1 VINKT
6 DDSIPL
12 SLYIH
17 FPWCVKKCPYCDF
30 NSHPLKNNPAEPSFP
45 EQNYINALLNDLA
58 AELAFVQG
66 RKIHSI
72 FFGGGTPSLLS
83 GASVDKIL
91 STAEK
96 LIGFETNIEITL
108 EANPGTAEQAR
119 FRDYRSAGVNRIS
132 LGAQS
137 FSNQQLKNLGRIH
150 AAEETFSAVDKLRLA
165 GFENFNLDLM
175 FALPGQ
181 QESSQT
187 LDEAM
192 DDLQQAINL
201 SPPHLSWY
209 QLTLEPNT
217 VFYSERPAL
226 PDDDLQFDIMQAGH
240 QLLAQHGYAQYETSA
255 FSKKNRQCQHNR
267 NYWEFGDYLGIG
279 AGAHGKITIPGNN
292 VTEKN
297 PYIVRRRQKTR
308 MPEHYL
314 QSINPCSADHVLA
327 GKDLIG
333 EFALNALRLID
344 GVPRH
349 LFTERTG
356 LPFSAIEKTT
366 HQLIK
371 EGLLVDDVTRFAPTP
386 KGALFLNDVVARFIT
401 I

>member
-1 VINKT
+1 M
-6 DDSIPL
+6 
-12 SLYIH
+12 
-17 FPWCVKKCPYCDF
+17 
-30 NSHPLKNNPAEPSFP
+30 
-45 EQNYINALLNDLA
+45 NALLNDLS
-58 AELAFVQG
+58 AELAFVEG

-72 FFGGGTPSLLS
+72 FFGGGTPSLMS

-91 STAEK
+91 SAVEK
-96 LIGFETNIEITL
+96 QIGFESNIEITL

-150 AAEETFSAVDKLRLA
+150 AAEETLSAVDKLLHA

-181 QESSQT
+181 NESTQT
-187 LDEAM
+187 LEEAM
-192 DDLQQAINL
+192 VDLQTAIDI

-217 VFYSERPAL
+217 VFYSERPDL
-226 PDDDLQFDIMQAGH
+226 PDHDLQFDIMQAGH
-240 QLLAQHGYAQYETSA
+240 QLLTQHGYLQYETSA

-279 AGAHGKITIPGNN
+279 AGAHGKISIFDHKA
-292 VTEKN
+292 TEEDKLT
-297 PYIVRRRQKTR
+297 VRRRQKTR

-314 QSINPCSADHVLA
+314 QSIHPCSGDHVLA
-327 GKDLIG
+327 ENDLIG
-333 EFALNALRLID
+333 EFALNALRLTE
-344 GVPRH
+344 GVSRN
-349 LFTERTG
+349 LFTARTG
-356 LPFSAIEKTT
+356 LSFSVIEKTV

-401 I
+401 V